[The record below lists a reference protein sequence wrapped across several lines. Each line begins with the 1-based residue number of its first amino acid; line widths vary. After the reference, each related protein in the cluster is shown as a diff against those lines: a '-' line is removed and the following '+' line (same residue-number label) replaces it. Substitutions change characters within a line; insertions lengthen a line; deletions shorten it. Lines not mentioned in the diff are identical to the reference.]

1 MKRHRQKPNEE
12 YNFWQPATDMM
23 SGLVFVL
30 VLIIALL
37 GLYLLSDY
45 TGYEEASSVS
55 SEGPSSSGTGW
66 NNNDPGGWY
75 YDGGTGDGDGDG
87 NGQFDQQIIQTGGG
101 GGYGEDGI
109 KTAVFVEV
117 VDDETERRIPEAGVT
132 FELYRTDTTHLQNGS
147 LQTLNTYY
155 PEKINYRDYETTEE
169 GVFYLPEKIWQ
180 GSYYFHELSE
190 PEGYDAAG
198 DTYYDVNRMY
208 DWPDPYVVQI
218 RLSPCK
224 NIIRIQMNDAET
236 QLPVGGGTFR
246 VIAAED
252 IVTKDGTVRYTQGQY
267 ADTIVCDEN
276 GYGESKE
283 LYLGNYTVQQQTAP
297 NYYTT
302 MQEDLNVEVEKKNG
316 EDPELHEIDAEKTK
330 IALSVTDELN
340 STGLEGVTFAVSN
353 ERTGITQTVT
363 TDAAGNVLLT
373 DLDKID
379 GDYLIR
385 FMSSHPK
392 DATNRLFDVMAK
404 CSHVAKQL
412 HLPVQS
418 GSDRILKEMNRHY
431 TVAQYMDLVN
441 YAKEKIPGVTFSS
454 DIIVGFPGET
464 EEDFQATLDLIQQV
478 KYMQL
483 FTFIYSKRTGTIA
496 AKLPDPAT
504 HAEKAARMDRLLK
517 LQDSI
522 AFPMIAAMAGQT
534 VKVLVEAAGRTPGT
548 LNGRLDNNLVV
559 EFPAEESLIGQY
571 ANVRLTGSRA
581 ALLVGELAE

>member
-180 GSYYFHELSE
+180 GSYYFHELTE

-267 ADTIVCDEN
+267 GDTIVCDEN

-373 DLDKID
+373 DLDKSTT
-379 GDYLIR
+379 YHIR
-385 FMSSHPK
+385 EQQ
-392 DATNRLFDVMAK
+392 TL
-404 CSHVAKQL
+404 
-412 HLPVQS
+412 
-418 GSDRILKEMNRHY
+418 E
-431 TVAQYMDLVN
+431 N
-441 YAKEKIPGVTFSS
+441 Y
-454 DIIVGFPGET
+454 
-464 EEDFQATLDLIQQV
+464 
-478 KYMQL
+478 
-483 FTFIYSKRTGTIA
+483 
-496 AKLPDPAT
+496 
-504 HAEKAARMDRLLK
+504 
-517 LQDSI
+517 
-522 AFPMIAAMAGQT
+522 
-534 VKVLVEAAGRTPGT
+534 
-548 LNGRLDNNLVV
+548 RLDNTDYTMTVAADGRIDGL
-559 EFPAEESLIGQY
+559 S
-571 ANVRLTGSRA
+571 TA
-581 ALLVGELAE
+581 ALSITNRMLRVSIHAVDMVLRSDTADEQLSLYNAQDQLIQTWTTNGSGEMFTDLTEGSYYVVRGEPNAENAKKYNFTVQDTARQQNWNVPVFTLRSAIALAVLAVIAAGVIWLLVFLWGVLARRKARKAAEAQKEEKNEEDSNKKES

>member
-180 GSYYFHELSE
+180 GSYYFHELTE

-283 LYLGNYTVQQQTAP
+283 LYLGNYTVQQQTLE
-297 NYYTT
+297 NY
-302 MQEDLNVEVEKKNG
+302 
-316 EDPELHEIDAEKTK
+316 
-330 IALSVTDELN
+330 
-340 STGLEGVTFAVSN
+340 
-353 ERTGITQTVT
+353 
-363 TDAAGNVLLT
+363 
-373 DLDKID
+373 
-379 GDYLIR
+379 
-385 FMSSHPK
+385 
-392 DATNRLFDVMAK
+392 
-404 CSHVAKQL
+404 
-412 HLPVQS
+412 
-418 GSDRILKEMNRHY
+418 
-431 TVAQYMDLVN
+431 
-441 YAKEKIPGVTFSS
+441 
-454 DIIVGFPGET
+454 
-464 EEDFQATLDLIQQV
+464 
-478 KYMQL
+478 
-483 FTFIYSKRTGTIA
+483 
-496 AKLPDPAT
+496 
-504 HAEKAARMDRLLK
+504 
-517 LQDSI
+517 
-522 AFPMIAAMAGQT
+522 
-534 VKVLVEAAGRTPGT
+534 
-548 LNGRLDNNLVV
+548 RLDNTDYTMTVAADGRIDGL
-559 EFPAEESLIGQY
+559 S
-571 ANVRLTGSRA
+571 TA
-581 ALLVGELAE
+581 ALSITNRMLRVSIHAVDMVLRSDTADEQLSLYNAQDQLIQTWTTNGSGEMFTDLTEGSYYVVRGEPNAENAKKYNFTVQDTARQQNWNVPVFTLRSAIALAVLAVIAAGVIWLLVFLWGVLVRRKARKAAEAQKEEKNEEDSNKKES

>member
-180 GSYYFHELSE
+180 GSYYFHELTE

-267 ADTIVCDEN
+267 VDTIVCDEN

-330 IALSVTDELN
+330 IALSVADELN

-353 ERTGITQTVT
+353 ERTGITQIVT

-373 DLDKID
+373 DLDKSTT
-379 GDYLIR
+379 YHIR
-385 FMSSHPK
+385 EQQ
-392 DATNRLFDVMAK
+392 TL
-404 CSHVAKQL
+404 
-412 HLPVQS
+412 
-418 GSDRILKEMNRHY
+418 E
-431 TVAQYMDLVN
+431 N
-441 YAKEKIPGVTFSS
+441 Y
-454 DIIVGFPGET
+454 
-464 EEDFQATLDLIQQV
+464 
-478 KYMQL
+478 
-483 FTFIYSKRTGTIA
+483 
-496 AKLPDPAT
+496 
-504 HAEKAARMDRLLK
+504 
-517 LQDSI
+517 
-522 AFPMIAAMAGQT
+522 
-534 VKVLVEAAGRTPGT
+534 
-548 LNGRLDNNLVV
+548 RLDNTDYTMTVAADGRIDGL
-559 EFPAEESLIGQY
+559 S
-571 ANVRLTGSRA
+571 TA
-581 ALLVGELAE
+581 ALSITNRMLRVSIHAVDMVLRSDTADEQLSLYNAQDQLIQTWTTNGSGEMFTDLTEGSYYVVRGEPNAENAKKYNFTVQDTARQQNWNVPVFTLRSAIALAVLAVIAAGVIWLLVFLWGVLARRKARKAAEAQKEEKNEEDSNKKES